1 MTEEFE
7 DVLDRYDFDWYDLQ
21 SSDSDAIRE
30 QLRNALG
37 MSPAGKQM
45 DIATA
50 MIARRQEQLTDLGY
64 SVGTFQRGGQAVQQM
79 RDARGRFVT
88 SGLQNIS
95 ARLGEESG

>member
-21 SSDSDAIRE
+21 SSDADAIKE
-30 QLRNALG
+30 QLRRVLNQAIA
-37 MSPAGKQM
+37 PEQAR
-45 DIATA
+45 IATA
-50 MIARRQEQLTDLGY
+50 MIQRRQAQLTDLGY
-64 SVGTFQRGGQAVQQM
+64 TVGTFQRGGQVMQQM

-95 ARLGEESG
+95 AMLTEESF

>member
-21 SSDSDAIRE
+21 SSDADAIKE
-30 QLRNALG
+30 QLRRVLNQAIA
-37 MSPAGKQM
+37 PEQAR
-45 DIATA
+45 IATE

-64 SVGTFQRGGQAVQQM
+64 TVGTFQRGGIQVQQM

-95 ARLGEESG
+95 ARLSEESF

>member
-21 SSDSDAIRE
+21 SSDADAIKE
-30 QLRNALG
+30 QLRTVLNQAVHW
-37 MSPAGKQM
+37 KQEA
-45 DIATA
+45 IAA
-50 MIARRQEQLTDLGY
+50 RMIQRRQAQLTDLGY
-64 SVGTFQRGGQAVQQM
+64 TVGTFQRGGVQVQQM

-95 ARLGEESG
+95 ARLSEESF

>member
-1 MTEEFE
+1 MDEEFE

-30 QLRNALG
+30 QLRNVLG
-37 MSPAGKQM
+37 MSPAGRQM
-45 DIATA
+45 DIARD

-64 SVGTFQRGGQAVQQM
+64 TVGTFQRGGRPVQQM

>member
-21 SSDSDAIRE
+21 SSDADAIRE
-30 QLRNALG
+30 QLRNVLG
-37 MSPAGKQM
+37 MSPAGRQM
-45 DIATA
+45 DIATE

-64 SVGTFQRGGQAVQQM
+64 TVGTFQRGGQPVQQM

-88 SGLQNIS
+88 SGLQIIS
-95 ARLGEESG
+95 ARLTEESF

>member
-21 SSDSDAIRE
+21 SSDADAIRE
-30 QLRNALG
+30 QLRNVLG

-45 DIATA
+45 GIATE

-64 SVGTFQRGGQAVQQM
+64 TVGTFQRGGQPVQQM

-95 ARLGEESG
+95 ARLAEESF

>member
-21 SSDSDAIRE
+21 SSDSDAIKE
-30 QLRNALG
+30 QLRRALNQALA
-37 MSPAGKQM
+37 PEHAR
-45 DIATA
+45 IAAA
-50 MIARRQEQLTDLGY
+50 MISRRQAQLTDLGY
-64 SVGTFQRGGQAVQQM
+64 SVGTFQRGGQPVQQM

>member
-64 SVGTFQRGGQAVQQM
+64 SVGTFHRGGQAVQQM